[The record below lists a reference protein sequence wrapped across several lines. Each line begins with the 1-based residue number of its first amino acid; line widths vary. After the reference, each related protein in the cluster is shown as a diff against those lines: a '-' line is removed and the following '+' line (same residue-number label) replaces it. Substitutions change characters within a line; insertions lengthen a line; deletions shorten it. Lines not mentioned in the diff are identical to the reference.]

1 MENLKGTQK
10 TTPSTFSSDGKGKGG
25 GEGSGSGVLALDSVR
40 LYVKI
45 YSFKYPDGTTA
56 LSDISLEIKR
66 GEFIGILGSNG
77 SGKTTLLKVID
88 GLFKDFDGD
97 VILDGANIKKLSP
110 KEIYKKVG
118 LVFQNPDDQL
128 FASTVFEDVAF
139 GPLNMGF
146 PEEEVV
152 RRVND
157 ALRWVEMIEYAK
169 KSIHNLSFGQKKR
182 ICIAGLL
189 AMGHEILL
197 LDEPTAGL
205 DPMGE
210 YKMMNLLTKL
220 NKENGVTIVMA
231 THSVD
236 LVPLFLDRL
245 YILSRGR
252 IARSGM
258 PEDVF
263 TAPRDMSDVKLR
275 LPQIAELIYKLK
287 HEDKLPFNK
296 IPLTIGEARREICNL
311 LNSRG

>member
-1 MENLKGTQK
+1 MEYIGRKEDT
-10 TTPSTFSSDGKGKGG
+10 
-25 GEGSGSGVLALDSVR
+25 GERRQREDIRLSVN
-40 LYVKI
+40 I
-45 YSFKYPDGTTA
+45 SSFKYPDGTVA
-56 LSDISLEIKR
+56 LTDIRIDVKR

-77 SGKTTLLKVID
+77 SGKTTLLKIMD
-88 GLFKDFDGD
+88 GLLKNFDGD
-97 VILDGANIKKLSP
+97 ILLDGLSIRKLTP
-110 KEIYKKVG
+110 REIYRKVG

-139 GPLNMGF
+139 GPINMGF
-146 PEEEVV
+146 SEEEVIG
-152 RRVND
+152 RVNN
-157 ALRWVEMIEYAK
+157 ALRCVDMDGYGK

-182 ICIAGLL
+182 VCIAGLL

-210 YKMMNLLTKL
+210 YRMMNLLTRL
-220 NKENGVTIVMA
+220 NREEGVTIVMA

-252 IARSGM
+252 VTRSGV

-263 TAPRDMSDVKLR
+263 TAPDDMTNVKLR
-275 LPQIAELIYKLK
+275 LPQIAELIYRLK
-287 HEDKLPFNK
+287 HEDSLPFGRV
-296 IPLTIGEARREICNL
+296 PLTIGEARREILKITNKEV
-311 LNSRG
+311 

>member
-1 MENLKGTQK
+1 MENITR
-10 TTPSTFSSDGKGKGG
+10 TDNTAPPTHPSPSRGEGKGKG
-25 GEGSGSGVLALDSVR
+25 ESPGSGVRALDSVR
-40 LYVKI
+40 LAVKI
-45 YSFKYPDGTTA
+45 NSFKYPDGTRA
-56 LSDISLEIKR
+56 LSDITFDVSH

-77 SGKTTLLKVID
+77 SGKTTLLKVMD
-88 GLFKDFDGD
+88 GLMKDFEGN
-97 VILDGANIKKLSP
+97 VYLDGVDIKKLSP

-139 GPLNMGF
+139 GPRNMGF
-146 PEEEVV
+146 SESDVV
-152 RRVND
+152 SRVWN
-157 ALRWVEMIEYAK
+157 ALSAVEMEAHSK

-182 ICIAGLL
+182 VCIAGLL

-220 NKENGVTIVMA
+220 NKDKGVTTVMA

-245 YILSRGR
+245 YILSRGGIVR
-252 IARSGM
+252 GGY
-258 PEDVF
+258 PEEVF
-263 TAPRDMSDVKLR
+263 QAPEEMENVKLR
-275 LPQIAELIYKLK
+275 LPQIAELVWRLK
-287 HEDKLPFNK
+287 HEDNMPFER
-296 IPLTIGEARREICNL
+296 IPLTVGEARREIVRL
-311 LNSRG
+311 YA